1 MMAYDF
7 HKGINTLIRRDK
19 IFNLLV
25 NQLGFIKKKKR
36 NLNFEVLLKIIINQQ
51 LSNKVAN
58 TIFLRLKKLL
68 TLSEEI
74 TPSCILGLESNKIR
88 EVGISF
94 SKISFIKDLSKELIK
109 KPKFIDVM
117 KELDD
122 ENAKIQIEKL
132 KGFGPWSSNIILLF
146 YLDRIDIFPEG
157 DTTLIKAYKNIYKKE
172 LDKKLTAI
180 NWAIPYRSI
189 LALYFWKWVDNGMHP
204 LKKL

>member
-1 MMAYDF
+1 MP
-7 HKGINTLIRRDK
+7 TL
-19 IFNLLV
+19 F
-25 NQLGFIKKKKR
+25 
-36 NLNFEVLLKIIINQQ
+36 
-51 LSNKVAN
+51 
-58 TIFLRLKKLL
+58 FLRLKKLL

-109 KPKFIDVM
+109 KPKFIDGL

-189 LALYFWKWVDNGMHP
+189 LALYFWKWVDNGIHP
-204 LKKL
+204 FKKLYK

>member
-1 MMAYDF
+1 M
-7 HKGINTLIRRDK
+7 
-19 IFNLLV
+19 
-25 NQLGFIKKKKR
+25 
-36 NLNFEVLLKIIINQQ
+36 
-51 LSNKVAN
+51 
-58 TIFLRLKKLL
+58 
-68 TLSEEI
+68 
-74 TPSCILGLESNKIR
+74 IR
-88 EVGISF
+88 E
-94 SKISFIKDLSKELIK
+94 D
-109 KPKFIDVM
+109 FIDGL